1 MTFFLNVRYPDRVNA
16 PSDDYPRGSFK
27 NRSSPNS
34 DDGTYL
40 EEDWKNDERAFPE
53 AILKNAGVTPNGS
66 VDTANNSQVYDALI
80 SIVNKMI
87 ATGSATLFGKAT
99 GSSDALSVTLN
110 RSISLADG
118 VVAYVRAQY
127 ANLTTAPTINVNRT
141 GARAIVKG
149 NNLPLSMGDIVGAGY
164 IMHLAFDVNFN
175 RWVLLNPA
183 TGVVVPESIPV
194 GTLAYMARTGDID
207 GWLFVDGREHQRSQ
221 YARFIQACPQ
231 FIMNGSSSETF
242 RLIDLRGY
250 FLRTLDSGKG
260 VDVNRKFGSLQG
272 DAQRPVKGTVY
283 GYEMNRAG
291 TLVTTGAFYDAGAA
305 PVDGTSGS
313 KHAGAIIGFDS
324 SRDTVTAGE
333 NRPKNYAFPL
343 YVKV

>member
-1 MTFFLNVRYPDRVNA
+1 MTFYLNVRYPDRVYA

-53 AILKNAGVTPNGS
+53 AILKNAGVTPNGN
-66 VDTANNSQVYDALI
+66 VDTANSSQVYDALMSII
-80 SIVNKMI
+80 SNMI
-87 ATGSATLFGKAT
+87 STGAATLYGKAT

-127 ANLTTAPTINVNRT
+127 ANATTAPTINVNGT

-149 NNLPLSMGDIVGAGY
+149 NNIPLAVGDIVGAGY
-164 IMHLAFDVNFN
+164 LMQLAFDVNFN
-175 RWVLLNPA
+175 RWILLNPA

-207 GWLFVDGREHQRSQ
+207 GWLFVDNREHKRSQ
-221 YARFIQACPQ
+221 YTRFIEACPQ
-231 FIMNGSSSETF
+231 FIMNGSTSDTF
-242 RLIDLRGY
+242 KLIDLRGY

-260 VDVNRKFGSLQG
+260 VDTGRAFGSIQG
-272 DAQRPVKGTVY
+272 DAMRNFTGKFGGGGQQRNTIVDGV
-283 GYEMNRAG
+283 
-291 TLVTTGAFYDAGAA
+291 FYDTGENQDVADAKH
-305 PVDGTSGS
+305 TSA
-313 KHAGAIIGFDS
+313 KVVGFDP
-324 SRDTVTAGE
+324 SRVVPTAGE

>member
-1 MTFFLNVRYPDRVNA
+1 MTFNLNERYPNRVNA

-53 AILKNAGVTPNGS
+53 AILKNAGVVPNGN

-80 SIVNKMI
+80 SIVSNMI
-87 ATGSATLFGKAT
+87 ATGADSLYGKAT
-99 GSSDALSVTLN
+99 GDSDTLTVTLN
-110 RSISLADG
+110 RSITLTDG
-118 VVAYVRAQY
+118 VIIYVRAQY
-127 ANLTTAPTINVNRT
+127 ANMIAAPTINVNGL

-149 NNLPLSMGDIVGAGY
+149 NNLPLSISDIAGAGFV
-164 IMHLAFDVNFN
+164 MHLAFDVNFN
-175 RWVLLNPA
+175 RWILLNPA
-183 TGVVVPESIPV
+183 TGVAVPETIPV

-207 GWLFVDGREHQRSQ
+207 GWLFVDGREHQRSRYQ
-221 YARFIQACPQ
+221 RFIQSCPQ
-231 FIMNGSSSETF
+231 FIMTGSTAETF

-250 FLRTLDSGKG
+250 FIRTLDSGKG
-260 VDVNRKFGSLQG
+260 VDTGRAFGSLQG
-272 DAQRPVKGTVY
+272 DAIR
-283 GYEMNRAG
+283 NI
-291 TLVTTGAFYDAGAA
+291 TGFFGSDDLAASRFGGSFYSSNQSEQNTSA
-305 PVDGTSGS
+305 DGTD
-313 KHAGAIIGFDS
+313 GAPWSQINLDV
-324 SRDTVTAGE
+324 SRVVPTASE

>member
-1 MTFFLNVRYPDRVNA
+1 MTFNLNERYPNRVNA

-53 AILKNAGVTPNGS
+53 AILKNAGVVPNGN

-80 SIVNKMI
+80 SIVSNMI
-87 ATGSATLFGKAT
+87 ATGAASLYGKAT
-99 GSSDALSVTLN
+99 GSSDALAVTLN
-110 RSISLADG
+110 RSITLTDG
-118 VVAYVRAQY
+118 VIIYVRAQY
-127 ANLTTAPTINVNRT
+127 ANMIAAPTINVNGL

-149 NNLPLSMGDIVGAGY
+149 NNLPLSISDIAGAGFV
-164 IMHLAFDVNFN
+164 MHLAFDVNFD
-175 RWVLLNPA
+175 RWILLNPA
-183 TGVVVPESIPV
+183 TGVIVPETIPV

-221 YARFIQACPQ
+221 YQRFIQACPQ
-231 FIMNGSSSETF
+231 FIMNGSTAETF
-242 RLIDLRGY
+242 KLIDLRGY
-250 FLRTLDSGKG
+250 FIRTLDSGKG
-260 VDVNRKFGSLQG
+260 VDTGRAFGSLQG
-272 DAQRPVKGTVY
+272 DAMR
-283 GYEMNRAG
+283 RI
-291 TLVTTGAFYDAGAA
+291 TGKVGSDDRMRSLIEGCFYDAGGA
-305 PVDGTSGS
+305 DTGS
-313 KHAGAIIGFDS
+313 TGKEYGWALGFDN
-324 SRDTVTAGE
+324 SRVTPTASE

>member
-1 MTFFLNVRYPDRVNA
+1 MTFNLNERYPNRVNA

-53 AILKNAGVTPNGS
+53 AILKNAGVVPNGN

-80 SIVNKMI
+80 SIVSNMI
-87 ATGSATLFGKAT
+87 ATGAASLYGKAT
-99 GSSDALSVTLN
+99 GSSDALAVTLN
-110 RSISLADG
+110 RSITLTDG
-118 VVAYVRAQY
+118 VIIYVRAQY
-127 ANLTTAPTINVNRT
+127 ANMIAAPTINVNGL

-149 NNLPLSMGDIVGAGY
+149 NNLPLSISDIAGAGFV
-164 IMHLAFDVNFN
+164 MHLAFDVNFD
-175 RWVLLNPA
+175 RWILLNPA
-183 TGVVVPESIPV
+183 TGVIVPETIPV

-221 YARFIQACPQ
+221 YQRFIQACPQ
-231 FIMNGSSSETF
+231 FIMNGSTAETF
-242 RLIDLRGY
+242 KLIDLRGY
-250 FLRTLDSGKG
+250 FIRTLDSGKG
-260 VDVNRKFGSLQG
+260 VDTGRAFGSLQG
-272 DAQRPVKGTVY
+272 DAMR
-283 GYEMNRAG
+283 RI
-291 TLVTTGAFYDAGAA
+291 TGKVGSDDRMRNLIEGCFYDAGGA
-305 PVDGTSGS
+305 DTGS
-313 KHAGAIIGFDS
+313 EGKGYGWALGFDN
-324 SRDTVTAGE
+324 SRVTPTASE